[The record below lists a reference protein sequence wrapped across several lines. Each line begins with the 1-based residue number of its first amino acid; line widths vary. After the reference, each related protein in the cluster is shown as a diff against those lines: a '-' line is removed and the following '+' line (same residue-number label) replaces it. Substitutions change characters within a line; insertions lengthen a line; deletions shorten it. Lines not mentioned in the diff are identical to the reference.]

1 MRKNKA
7 NDDQLAR
14 VGITHGDINGIGY
27 EIIMK
32 ALDDK
37 RMLEMLTPVVFGL
50 SKAASYHRK
59 TIQEGEFNFNI
70 IRNLN
75 QASERKPNLIDI
87 YNREV
92 KIELGKST
100 QIAGEMSLS
109 SLEAAT
115 EALLKEEIDVLV
127 TAPINKSNIQSN
139 NFTFPG
145 HTEYLASKFNAPD
158 YLMMMVCD
166 SIRIGALTGHVPLKE
181 VPGLINGQLIKK
193 KVRIM
198 HDSLVRDFSIPKP
211 RIAVLSLN
219 PHAGDNGLLGTEE
232 KEVIIPAVNESFDE
246 GILVYGPY
254 SADGFFG
261 SMAYKNFDGVLGM
274 YHDQTMLPFKLLGFD
289 DGVNFTAGLPYVRTS
304 PAHGTA
310 YNIAGKDQ
318 ASADSFRSAMY
329 LAVDI
334 FNNRNEYERLAK
346 DPLKPEELINNDNK
360 NHNHQLSNNKT
371 ESKNHP
377 N

>member
-1 MRKNKA
+1 MRKNIP
-7 NDDQLAR
+7 NDEQLAR
-14 VGITHGDINGIGY
+14 VGITHGDINGIAY

-32 ALDDK
+32 ALEDK
-37 RMLEMLTPVVFGL
+37 RMLEILTPVVFGL

-59 TIQEGEFNFNI
+59 TIRQSDFNFNI
-70 IRNLN
+70 IRSLN
-75 QASERKPNLIDI
+75 QASPRKPNLIDI
-87 YNREV
+87 YKREV

-115 EALLKEEIDVLV
+115 EALVKNEIDVLV

-139 NFTFPG
+139 NFDFPG
-145 HTEYLASKFNAPD
+145 HTEYLASKFNVQD

-166 SIRIGALTGHVPLKE
+166 SIRIGAITGHVPLKE
-181 VPGLINGQLIKK
+181 VPALISGELIRQ
-193 KVRIM
+193 KVNIM
-198 HDSLVRDFSIPKP
+198 HDSLLRDFSIQKP

-219 PHAGDNGLLGTEE
+219 PHAGDNGLLGSEE
-232 KEVIIPAVNESFDE
+232 KEVIIPAINESFE
-246 GILVYGPY
+246 KGILVYGPY

-261 SMAYKNFDGVLGM
+261 SLAYKNFDGVLGM

-289 DGVNFTAGLPYVRTS
+289 NGVNFTAGLPYVRTS

-318 ASADSFRSAMY
+318 ASPDSFRSAMY
-329 LAVDI
+329 LAIDI
-334 FNNRNEYERLAK
+334 YNNRLEYDQLTN
-346 DPLKPEELINNDNK
+346 DPLKAEEHVNNGNNK
-360 NHNHQLSNNKT
+360 NPQEFQSNNK
-371 ESKNHP
+371 NQA